1 MGKNLPGELVEV
13 LDLVGVQWPNI
24 DEDEVRDSAK
34 DYRQL
39 AEGLRDVIKEGNTAC
54 SHIVGGR
61 SKGETV
67 TAIDRRWGKLTTKD
81 LTTFAKA
88 LDDLAG
94 ALDDCAALIEGCKAA
109 CIVELG
115 ATAGAATAGVIGMF
129 FTAGLSGLLT
139 AGAIAACRFALH
151 EIIDYAVGEITA
163 IVTDKIEA
171 KILGKIEDVFTDHL
185 DADGGEDLSGYT
197 AGSADMA
204 QDLAIEFDD
213 FDRAT
218 GGYEETRNNF
228 DKKKGTH
235 KTGGA
240 KRRSSVKK
248 DSRFHKLA
256 TVMDKAED
264 AVDKKAD
271 ETVDVLEKHGGKI
284 DRSKR
289 EQKERDEKTKRDID
303 DCKDVDGDDTPMYL
317 LNADGSVKVLHPDG
331 NTSEVSKTD
340 KSGIWGFL
348 EKDGTVWRPAPRE
361 KHGFNVPKG
370 RTGPKVKST
379 KIDPGSTDLSRATE
393 IARFA
398 KQDYRGTNFAA
409 GRYIDPKTKNEI
421 IIVGDSEGPHS
432 ERTIGYPL
440 LKHGKQANLVEVY
453 TEREPCQL
461 APKCDQWLD
470 IHFKSKNPEL
480 EVTHANSYDQA
491 DKSSQR
497 DKEHENYMAE
507 LKKRHS
513 TQGHP

>member
-197 AGSADMA
+197 AGGADMA

-303 DCKDVDGDDTPMYL
+303 DCKDVDGRDVRTYI
-317 LNADGSVKVLHPDG
+317 LNSDGSVDRLLPNGQIDPDG
-331 NTSEVSKTD
+331 LTGTDRRNLTS
-340 KSGIWGFL
+340 IIQP
-348 EKDGTVWRPAPRE
+348 DGTVWRPQTSKDLRRW
-361 KHGFNVPKG
+361 
-370 RTGPKVKST
+370 RTGKGHAGVVTSKKV
-379 KIDPGSTDLSRATE
+379 DPSTDDLAQATQL
-393 IARFA
+393 ARKA
-398 KQDYRGTNFAA
+398 RDDSGAGNYAA
-409 GRYIDPKTKNEI
+409 GRYIDPKSNQESI
-421 IIVGDSEGPHS
+421 LVGYSDDRFHS
-432 ERTIGYPL
+432 ERNIGHPL
-440 LKHGKQANLVEVY
+440 LESGAQSGLKEVF
-453 TEREPCQL
+453 TEREPCQKN
-461 APKCDQWLD
+461 PRCGKWLD
-470 IHFKSKNPEL
+470 YFFKSDNPDL
-480 EVTHANSYDQA
+480 TVTHAADYDQSN
-491 DKSSQR
+491 KSTQN
-497 DKEHENYMAE
+497 KEHAAYMDQ
-507 LKKRHS
+507 LKKAH
-513 TQGHP
+513 GKN

>member
-1 MGKNLPGELVEV
+1 MGKKLPDELVEV

-24 DEDEVRDSAK
+24 DEDEVRDNAK

-54 SHIVGGR
+54 AHIVGGR
-61 SKGETV
+61 SKGATV

-81 LTTFAKA
+81 LTAFATA

-94 ALDDCAALIEGCKAA
+94 ALDDCAGLIEGCKTA

-115 ATAGAATAGVIGMF
+115 ATATAATVGVVGMF
-129 FTAGLSGLLT
+129 FTAGISGLLS

-151 EIIDYAVGEITA
+151 EIIDYAIGEITA

-171 KILGKIEDVFTDHL
+171 KILGRIEDVFTDHL
-185 DADGGEDLSGYT
+185 DAGGGEDLSAYT

-218 GGYEETRNNF
+218 GGYQETRDNF
-228 DKKKGTH
+228 DKKKGAH

-248 DSRFHKLA
+248 DSRFHRLA

-284 DRSKR
+284 DKSKR

-303 DCKDVDGDDTPMYL
+303 SCKDVDGRDVRTYM
-317 LNADGSVKVLHPDG
+317 LNADGTVDRILPNGTIAANGLDD
-331 NTSEVSKTD
+331 TD
-340 KSGIWGFL
+340 KLNLANITT
-348 EKDGTVWRPAPRE
+348 DGKVWRPVEDSE
-361 KHGFNVPKG
+361 KRQWNTPTDH
-370 RTGPKVKST
+370 TGTVTSK
-379 KIDPGSTDLSRATE
+379 KIDPNTSDLARATQQ
-393 IARFA
+393 ARKA
-398 KQDYRGTNFAA
+398 HDYYKGKNYAA
-409 GRYIDPKTKNEI
+409 GRYIDPQSGRESILVGRSEGGFHSEKQIGHPLLHTKNQSGLTEMF
-421 IIVGDSEGPHS
+421 
-432 ERTIGYPL
+432 
-440 LKHGKQANLVEVY
+440 
-453 TEREPCQL
+453 TEREPCQKN
-461 APKCDQWLD
+461 PQCNRWLD
-470 IHFKSKNPEL
+470 YYFKSANPDL
-480 EVTHANSYDQA
+480 EVTHAANYDQF
-491 DKSSQR
+491 SPGQG
-497 DKEHENYMAE
+497 KEHSKYVDDLRKAHG
-507 LKKRHS
+507 K
-513 TQGHP
+513 G

>member
-1 MGKNLPGELVEV
+1 MGKKLPDELVEV

-34 DYRQL
+34 DYRHL

-54 SHIVGGR
+54 SHIVAGR
-61 SKGETV
+61 SKGATV

-81 LTTFAKA
+81 LTTFAAA

-94 ALDDCAALIEGCKAA
+94 ALDDCAGLIEGCKAA

-115 ATAGAATAGVIGMF
+115 ATATAATVGVVGMF

-139 AGAIAACRFALH
+139 AGAIATCRFALH
-151 EIIDYAVGEITA
+151 EIIDYAIGEITA

-185 DADGGEDLSGYT
+185 DTGGSEDLSGYT

-218 GGYEETRNNF
+218 GGYQETRDNF

-271 ETVDVLEKHGGKI
+271 ETVDILEDHGGKI
-284 DRSKR
+284 DKSKR

-303 DCKDVDGDDTPMYL
+303 DCAVPMYL
-317 LNADGSVKVLHPDG
+317 LNADGSIQELHADG
-331 NTSEVSKTD
+331 SRSAVSKDD
-340 KSGIWGFL
+340 KSGIWNVM
-348 EKDGTVWRPAPRE
+348 EKDGTVWRP
-361 KHGFNVPKG
+361 PKG
-370 RTGPKVKST
+370 TNPYPVPNTRSGPKVVSQ
-379 KIDPGSTDLSRATE
+379 KIGPGSTDLSRATE

-398 KQDYRGTNFAA
+398 KGDYGGTNFAA
-409 GRYIDPKTKNEI
+409 AEYVNPKTGKPI
-421 IIVGDSEGPHS
+421 ILVGDSEGPHS
-432 ERTIGYPL
+432 ERTIGYPVL
-440 LKHGKQANLVEVY
+440 RHHEQANIAKVY
-453 TEREPCQL
+453 TEREPCQKS
-461 APKCDQWLD
+461 PKCDQWLD
-470 IHFKSKNPEL
+470 EYFKSKNPKLQVE
-480 EVTHANSYDQA
+480 HANTYDQTLSVK
-491 DKSSQR
+491 DPER
-497 DKEHENYMAE
+497 DREHREYMRE
-507 LKKRHS
+507 LKNRHQS
-513 TQGHP
+513 QGRP